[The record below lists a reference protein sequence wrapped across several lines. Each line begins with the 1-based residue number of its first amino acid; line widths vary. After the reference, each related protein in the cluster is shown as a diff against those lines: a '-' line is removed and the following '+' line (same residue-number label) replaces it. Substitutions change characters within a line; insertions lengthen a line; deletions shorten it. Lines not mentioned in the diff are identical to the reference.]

1 MGAKNF
7 LRRVKRKLTRQSNGL
22 QTVVENTEKEKSS
35 NNELNEKGL
44 TTLISALSNLDDKKS
59 SLLVSNFI
67 GTSKKQS
74 EKSYIVHSGIESLH
88 FNGASMEIS
97 GVAKIVG
104 TFSMKDTSQKSLV
117 LLDKSGKIAYEIPVK
132 GIHIDNQEG
141 ELDTL
146 IEDPLIINEHE
157 SSMELNGY
165 QGSVN
170 FNTINCGTPL
180 KPGTYQL
187 KVRLR
192 NYINGKWIETLGS
205 LGTFVNQTSDRI
217 VSTTM
222 YSFSARKN
230 RKYSFTAKLSA
241 NNSSFEITSKL
252 LSEVD
257 PLEQVVDADLVMDSP
272 EIRKIKNISFK
283 FLYKYYSMRPIKS
296 NKVSFVSDSRIDIS
310 GNFEYIY
317 NKMLESETPFDISFF
332 LKKSIKERKSFGEI
346 RQLAKNLAQSR
357 YIILDDFYPL
367 IYPITI
373 REGSDLIQVW
383 HAVGAFKTFGY
394 SRVGM
399 PGGPKLT
406 SINHRNYSKVVVSSE
421 SIVAKYAEGFG
432 ISKDKV
438 FPIGAPRTDLFFDKP
453 LQESI
458 IANIRKELPF
468 INGKKVILFAPT
480 FRGNGQQSAYY
491 PFEVIDFKKL
501 YEALA
506 DQGWIFLMKI
516 HPFVQNKPNVPYEY
530 QDFIYDVSE
539 YREINN
545 LLLVTDVMITD
556 YSSVCFEYGLLKRKM
571 IFFSPDLAEYMSSR
585 NFYYDYFDFIPG
597 PYVSNTVELI
607 QEIENPEIDTKR
619 IQDFIEYYFDD
630 LDGKASE
637 RFVDYLAHDFYEE
650 PETSL
655 AEATQDRTADGKI
668 IPGWGQQSQSQSQ
681 SRKSNHSK

>member
-7 LRRVKRKLTRQSNGL
+7 LRRVKRKLTRQSK
-22 QTVVENTEKEKSS
+22 QIPKIPAITEEKSGQ
-35 NNELNEKGL
+35 LNEKGL
-44 TTLISALSNLDDKKS
+44 TTLISALSNLDEKKS
-59 SLLVSNFI
+59 AELLESFA
-67 GTSKKQS
+67 SKPKKQAD
-74 EKSYIVHSGIESLH
+74 KAYIVHSGIETLH

-97 GVAKIVG
+97 GIAKIAG
-104 TFSMKDTSQKSLV
+104 TVSMKDTSQKVLV
-117 LLDKSGKIAYEIPVK
+117 LINSEGKVAYEIPMK
-132 GIHIDNQEG
+132 GIHVATSEDED
-141 ELDTL
+141 ELDL
-146 IEDPLIINEHE
+146 LADPLVIGTHD
-157 SSMELNGY
+157 SSLELNGY
-165 QGSVN
+165 QGSIN
-170 FNTINCGTPL
+170 FNTLNNGKPL
-180 KPGTYQL
+180 QPGDYFL
-187 KVRLR
+187 KIRVR
-192 NYINGKWIETLGS
+192 NYVDGKWLETLGS
-205 LGTFVNQTSDRI
+205 LGTVRDQVSDQI
-217 VSTTM
+217 VSTSM
-222 YSFSARKN
+222 YSFSAHKN
-230 RKYSFTAKLSA
+230 QKYSFTAKLSVD
-241 NNSSFEITSKL
+241 SGTFRVTSKL
-252 LSEVD
+252 LSEID
-257 PLEQVVDADLVMDSP
+257 PLEQVADADMQVDGRYA
-272 EIRKIKNISFK
+272 RKAKNTAFK

-406 SINHRNYSKVVVSSE
+406 SINHRNYSKVIVSSE

-637 RFVDYLAHDFYEE
+637 RFVDYLVHDFYEE

-655 AEATQDRTADGKI
+655 AKATQNRTADGKI